1 MAETGQT
8 DTAGRNSAVQS
19 PQVQSPQGADPV
31 RLAAFAVLLISFATI
46 AGAWMFE
53 FAGYAPCPLC
63 LEQRIPYYVG
73 VPLALITFLVARA
86 MPGSGLGRVLVGI
99 LGVLFVGSAVYAA
112 YHAGVEWKF
121 WPGPTDCGAGAGAGA
136 GGQVSAGNLLQTL
149 EEATLIRCDEPALRI
164 AGLSLAGWNVIISA
178 AMAGISL
185 RAAAK
190 R

>member
-1 MAETGQT
+1 MAEAGQT
-8 DTAGRNSAVQS
+8 DTTGQPSTI
-19 PQVQSPQGADPV
+19 PQKRGADAV

-63 LEQRIPYYVG
+63 LEQRIPYYIG
-73 VPLALITFLVARA
+73 VPLALVAFLVARA
-86 MPGSGLGRVLVGI
+86 MPGALLGRILVRI
-99 LGVLFVGSAVYAA
+99 LGVLFLGSAVYAA

-121 WPGPTDCGAGAGAGA
+121 WPGPTDCAAGA
-136 GGQVSAGNLLQTL
+136 GGDVSAGNLLQSL
-149 EEATLIRCDEPALRI
+149 EETTLIRCDEPALRI

-185 RAAAK
+185 RAATK
-190 R
+190 G